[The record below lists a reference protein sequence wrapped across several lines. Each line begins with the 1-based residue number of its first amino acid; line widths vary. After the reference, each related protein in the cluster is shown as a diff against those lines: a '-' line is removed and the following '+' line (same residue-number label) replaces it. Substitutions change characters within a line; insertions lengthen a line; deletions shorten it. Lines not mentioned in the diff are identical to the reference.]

1 MSKSQREIIED
12 SRVNLLLIPRV
23 MDNLVKSTSNSTC
36 N

>member
-12 SRVNLLLIPRV
+12 SGVTPLLIPRV
-23 MDNLVKSTSNSTC
+23 IDNLVKSTSNSTC